1 MKKEEKNKVPKKG
14 KNVGKSTSSN
24 STKTKNN
31 SKNENKNVKNKKN
44 IKNQTNNRNKKAS
57 KILIRVILVILV
69 IGIIAAGIFAYKVSQ
84 NGGGLKGTITT
95 VMGGDQKKSLSEIQ
109 VLLLGESTGLT
120 DTIIACSYNPNT
132 QEATMLSIPRD
143 TFVGS
148 SEKRATASDKIN
160 AVFQGQYP
168 EKTLEAVNEV
178 TGLNIPYYV
187 LVDTKALQEL
197 VDAIGGVEF
206 YVPMDMDYDD
216 TSKENY
222 LRIHLKEGMQTINGE
237 QAEQLL
243 RFRHNNDG
251 STYPASY
258 GEQDIGRMRTQREFI
273 MAALKQTLKPENIF
287 KIGEFID
294 IANRNVKTNLPI
306 ELIKD
311 YIPYAVEFNTE
322 NIITETLPGE
332 SVKLNGV
339 WLYRKNDLETQQLIN
354 ELFFDGPTEEEL
366 EAIES
371 QKESAS
377 DSKSENVANTT
388 TSQSTATPITV
399 QVLNGSGDASA
410 LAPVVTKLKENGFTV
425 VAVGNTTSTKKTTIT
440 NRTKQSSETASK
452 IQSLLGTGTIKS
464 AKKLNDFDFS
474 IVIGKDYLSN

>member
-1 MKKEEKNKVPKKG
+1 
-14 KNVGKSTSSN
+14 
-24 STKTKNN
+24 
-31 SKNENKNVKNKKN
+31 
-44 IKNQTNNRNKKAS
+44 
-57 KILIRVILVILV
+57 
-69 IGIIAAGIFAYKVSQ
+69 
-84 NGGGLKGTITT
+84 
-95 VMGGDQKKSLSEIQ
+95 
-109 VLLLGESTGLT
+109 
-120 DTIIACSYNPNT
+120 
-132 QEATMLSIPRD
+132 
-143 TFVGS
+143 
-148 SEKRATASDKIN
+148 
-160 AVFQGQYP
+160 
-168 EKTLEAVNEV
+168 
-178 TGLNIPYYV
+178 
-187 LVDTKALQEL
+187 
-197 VDAIGGVEF
+197 
-206 YVPMDMDYDD
+206 
-216 TSKENY
+216 
-222 LRIHLKEGMQTINGE
+222 
-237 QAEQLL
+237 
-243 RFRHNNDG
+243 
-251 STYPASY
+251 
-258 GEQDIGRMRTQREFI
+258 